1 MTQPSRTTES
11 LNRDNEAI
19 RDIMHQIRDRLTVPD
34 RATLALGL
42 VGHLA
47 TLMNSRQIEK
57 LMGELHEQAERVQ
70 DVPPARR
77 ADRADRAESRERDAE
92 EIEGEGPDRMMA
104 DPGVGQAGRGAVTE
118 DEGRML

>member
-1 MTQPSRTTES
+1 MTQPPRTTES

-19 RDIMHQIRDRLTVPD
+19 RDIMNQIRDRLTVPD

-47 TLMNSRQIEK
+47 TMMNSRQMEK

-77 ADRADRAESRERDAE
+77 MDRADNRPRAAAEPADERA
-92 EIEGEGPDRMMA
+92 
-104 DPGVGQAGRGAVTE
+104 VGQAGRGAVTE
-118 DEGRML
+118 EEGRML